1 MQYSSIQQKAKQ
13 REPIQLTVSN
23 YSHLSLLA
31 LIELE
36 DDDKSPH
43 PNQLLNMFWLSCDHA
58 ANKRKKKSSLS
69 LSKPQYQPYSCFV
82 LES

>member
-1 MQYSSIQQKAKQ
+1 MQYSSIQLKAKQ

-23 YSHLSLLA
+23 NSHLSLLA

-43 PNQLLNMFWLSCDHA
+43 SNQLLNMF
-58 ANKRKKKSSLS
+58 
-69 LSKPQYQPYSCFV
+69 
-82 LES
+82 